1 MSLLLKNGTVLD
13 YVSNLEETMDILI
26 ENGRI
31 VEIGSSDEI
40 CERYSEYSKNNGSEN
55 KK

>member
-1 MSLLLKNGTVLD
+1 MAQVKKLCQRA
-13 YVSNLEETMDILI
+13 IWI

-31 VEIGSSDEI
+31 VEVGSSDEI
-40 CERYSEYSKNNGSEN
+40 CEKYSEYSKNNGSEN